1 MSRLRVGTAWLLL
14 VWLSLVALSP
24 LVSRS
29 VGAQEPDAAVEDA
42 AEEGDAAAEG
52 DTTAEEGE
60 EGEEEA
66 AEPSQP
72 SGPLP
77 VPRPVYV
84 GLYIVHVPELAL
96 AENSAVVDFYLW
108 FRWQGDDIDPP
119 GTYEYMNLVGGYE
132 LTSAIVYTD
141 DEGNPAPE
149 DLGDGWRYQL
159 FHVQGRFGNPFDVRA
174 YPFDSQDV
182 VITLEDTD
190 MVVADMVYVADE
202 STHIVHPDLHI
213 PGWEL
218 GEVSAEVIESHYP
231 TNFGDTRRAIGE
243 DVYSRFRY
251 AVRVHRPVIGYSAT
265 TLLPIA
271 IVMLITMV
279 MFLIESK
286 YFEGRLGLG
295 ITSLI
300 SAVALQLTASSDLP
314 STGYLVL
321 LDHVYNLSYAVIFL
335 GLLESVVSVRLYDKG
350 EIERARRI
358 DVVTMVAMVLLFFGG
373 VGLLI
378 ALR

>member
-1 MSRLRVGTAWLLL
+1 MSRKRGRAWLA
-14 VWLSLVALSP
+14 VPVVGAALVALAARAQP
-24 LVSRS
+24 APVAVDAEALVEAS
-29 VGAQEPDAAVEDA
+29 AETDAD
-42 AEEGDAAAEG
+42 EGV
-52 DTTAEEGE
+52 
-60 EGEEEA
+60 EEE
-66 AEPSQP
+66 ETEERSQP

-77 VPRPVYV
+77 VPRPVSV
-84 GLYIVHVPELAL
+84 GLYIVQIPELAL
-96 AENSAVVDFYLW
+96 AENSSIVDFYLW
-108 FRWQGDDIDPP
+108 FRWQGDDIDPSS
-119 GTYEYMNLVGGYE
+119 TYEFMNLVAGWD
-132 LTSAIVYTD
+132 LSSATVYTD
-141 DEGNPAPE
+141 DDGNPLPE

-159 FHVQGRFGNPFDVRA
+159 FHVQARFGHPFDTRA

-182 VITLEDTD
+182 VIILEDTD
-190 MVVADMVYVADE
+190 AVVSDMVYVADD
-202 STHIVHPDLHI
+202 STHVVHPTLEI

-218 GEVSAEVIESHYP
+218 GAVSAEVLESHYP

-251 AVRVHRPVIGYSAT
+251 EVRIHRPVIGYSAT

-358 DVVTMVAMVLLFFGG
+358 DIVTMIAMALLFFGG
-373 VGLLI
+373 VGLLV
-378 ALR
+378 AFR